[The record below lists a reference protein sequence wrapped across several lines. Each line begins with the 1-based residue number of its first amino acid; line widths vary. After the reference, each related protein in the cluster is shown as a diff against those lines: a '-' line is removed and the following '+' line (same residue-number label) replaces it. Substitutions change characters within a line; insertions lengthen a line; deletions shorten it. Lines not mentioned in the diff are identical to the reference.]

1 MQDREKKL
9 AIGLGIVVVL
19 AFGLPLFER
28 WFLEPITDARNLLA
42 STQEKVVTLETSA
55 GLLKRAQRNL
65 DDWQYESLPPNPF
78 TAQREYQQ
86 WLMDLARMSQFENPV
101 PTLLNVPQSPG
112 RGTFIEIPVTI
123 QAKADL
129 GQLARFLYHFERAA
143 LLHQVQ
149 RIEIKSPVAV
159 GNPKMDVTIA
169 ARGLSLVDSPPKSR
183 LFPTTILQE
192 DLSAAGDMLKIAS
205 LEGFPL
211 VEGFQIK
218 VNEELMIVRERSE
231 NQLIVE
237 RGAEAT
243 RALLHPEG
251 SYVELFPVDRELFQ
265 RGHSFEEYLDL
276 LENSPFI
283 KPAPPVDY
291 KPQLAPATP
300 QIVTRGE
307 PWKLKVALSGWNPAG
322 GPAVFAL
329 DGEVPEGLTLDESSG
344 ELAWNPGSDV
354 PVGRYEVSVMARSDI
369 MSDQQV
375 SLKLPVTLR
384 EPNLPPVIDP
394 IEPLTAFSGRPLSF
408 EVKAQDPDGDDRALQ
423 YSLGGEVPAGA
434 AIDRSG
440 LVQWTPPL
448 TLELGEYKL
457 QIQVADTG
465 DPKKTTTREVA
476 VTLEDDAALFTQL
489 TGFFSAGDKP
499 EAMLRNLSSGK
510 TSRLSEGDEVSA
522 AEIHGTIVGIEPS
535 HIVLQVGEQKYRLNL
550 GNNLRQ
556 MTPISDGASTPAGD
570 ETPAES

>member
-9 AIGLGIVVVL
+9 AIGLGIAVVL

-28 WFLEPITDARNLLA
+28 WFLQPITDAQNLLT
-42 STQEKVVTLETSA
+42 STQEKVVGLETSE
-55 GLLKRAQRNL
+55 GLLKRARRNL
-65 DDWQYESLPPNPF
+65 EDWQYESLPPNPF

-86 WLMDLARMSQFENPV
+86 WLMDLAGMSQFENPV
-101 PTLLNVPQSPG
+101 PTLLNVPQ
-112 RGTFIEIPVTI
+112 RGGQTFVEIPVTI
-123 QAKADL
+123 QAKATL
-129 GQLARFLYHFERAA
+129 EQLARFLYHFERAA

-149 RIEIKSPVAV
+149 RLEIKSPAAT
-159 GNPKMDVTIA
+159 GSPKFDVTIA
-169 ARGLSLVDSPPKSR
+169 ARGLALADSPPKSR
-183 LFPTTILQE
+183 LFPTTILQQ
-192 DLSAAGDMLKIAS
+192 DLSATGGTLQIAS
-205 LEGFPL
+205 LDGFPL

-218 VNEELMIVRERSE
+218 VEQELMTVRKRDE
-231 NQLIVE
+231 NQLTVE

-243 RALLHPEG
+243 QAVEHAEG

-265 RGHSFEEYLDL
+265 SGHSFEEYLDL
-276 LENSPFI
+276 LENNPFT

-291 KPQLAPATP
+291 KPQLAPPAP

-307 PWKLKVALSGWNPAG
+307 PWKLKLALSGWDPAG
-322 GPAVFAL
+322 GSPL
-329 DGEVPEGLTLDESSG
+329 YSLQGDVPEGLTLDASSG
-344 ELAWNPGSDV
+344 ELAWDPGSEV
-354 PVGRYEVSVMARSDI
+354 PVGRYELSVMAKSNI

-375 SLKLPVTLR
+375 SLTLPVTLR
-384 EPNLPPVIDP
+384 EPNLPPTIES
-394 IEPLTAFSGRPLSF
+394 IEPLTAFSGRPTSF
-408 EVKAQDPDGDDRALQ
+408 QVKARDPDGDHEALQ

-434 AIDRSG
+434 AIDKAG
-440 LVQWTPPL
+440 VLQWTPPL

-457 QIQVADTG
+457 QVQVADSG
-465 DPKKTTTREVA
+465 DPQQTTTREVT

-489 TGFFSAGDKP
+489 TGFFSAGDKS

-522 AEIHGTIVGIEPS
+522 AEIQGTIVGIEPS

-556 MTPISDGASTPAGD
+556 MTPIKEGGGTPPGS
-570 ETPAES
+570 EPPAES